1 MSQQPYDSDTV
12 TPVLLDDGIDWSVR
26 PLAEYRADVNELLK
40 EPGSLQLTDLSVELI
55 ERAHQASAPPQLLL
69 HWLDGLDDPTTATPE
84 AFMTYRIRWLNYVAR
99 TAMGIACQVFVTPG
113 IAALSQAE
121 QSAIREKVERFDDFT
136 ADNDPYEE
144 QDFGAFYHGEQHIFW
159 RLDYYDRRLKYGS
172 DDPANPFSTAR
183 VLTIMLAHEY

>member
-12 TPVLLDDGIDWSVR
+12 TPALLDDGLDWHLLPV
-26 PLAEYRADVNELLK
+26 AEYHYALKELLMRSNAIHRVVIP
-40 EPGSLQLTDLSVELI
+40 EALI
-55 ERAHQASAPPQLLL
+55 ERAHHASAPPHLLL

-99 TAMGIACQVFVTPG
+99 TAMGFACQVFVTPG

-121 QSAIREKVERFDDFT
+121 QSAIRETVECYDDFT

-144 QDFGAFYHGEQHIFW
+144 QDFGAFYHGEHHVFW

-172 DDPANPFSTAR
+172 DDPANPFRTTR